1 MVVKNKDDLKII
13 ELRGENFKKI
23 KTIVIRPDDNLVLL
37 TGKNAMGKSSAIDL
51 IIAMLCKDRK
61 WIPQPI
67 RKGQTHAD
75 GRLDLGE
82 FIVTCKWTE
91 KGKYL
96 KVTNV
101 EGAAYPSP
109 QAMLDDFVGKLG
121 FDIGKFFN
129 MEEKEQTEVLMDLAK
144 LDFTEVDRKIER
156 LVEERRV
163 QGQKVKL
170 LNGQRQVINPEK
182 VPKEYISTSK
192 LNEELE
198 KGLKQNQNRELTER
212 AILSAKTIMKGC
224 KENISEILEQ
234 IENRKNEIE
243 SIKKEIGRHQEKIR
257 LEKIFLMDN
266 DPVPIEPIREKL
278 SGAEEANEIFRAN
291 ERNKIADQKFKYE
304 LSAYEKQTAKIN
316 ELRMSK
322 NADLRNAKFPLPG
335 LKVTTTG
342 TFYNNIPIKQ
352 LSSSEN
358 MKVAMSIAMA
368 LNEKFKVI
376 LVKEASLLDKENL
389 KIIREMAKDGGY
401 QVWLEMV
408 SDTGEMGFYFV
419 EGEIQ
424 AVNGEP
430 TDKESIHGKVVDAE
444 FEEGGPEN
452 E

>member
-1 MVVKNKDDLKII
+1 METKDKNNLKII

-23 KTIVIRPDDNLVLL
+23 KAITIRPDDNLVLL

-96 KVTNV
+96 KVTSKEDLV
-101 EGAAYPSP
+101 YPSP
-109 QAMLDDFVGKLG
+109 QAMLDEFVGKLG

-129 MEEKEQTEVLMDLAK
+129 MEEKEQTEVLMELAE
-144 LDFTEVDRKIER
+144 LDFTEVDAKIER
-156 LVEERRV
+156 LVEERRM
-163 QGQKVKL
+163 QGQTVKL
-170 LNGQRQVINPEK
+170 LSGQREVINPEM
-182 VPKEYISTSK
+182 VPKELVNTSK

-198 KGLKQNQNRELTER
+198 KGLEHNQNRELTKR
-212 AILSAKTIMKGC
+212 AILSAKTLMKGC
-224 KENISEILEQ
+224 KENIVDILEQ

-243 SIKKEIGRHQEKIR
+243 SIKKEIVRHQEKIR
-257 LEKIFLMDN
+257 LDEKFLMEN

-278 SGAEEANEIFRAN
+278 SGAEESNEIFRAN
-291 ERNKIADQKFKYE
+291 ERNKVADQKFKYE
-304 LSAYEKQTAKIN
+304 LSVYEKQTAKIT
-316 ELRMSK
+316 ELRNSK
-322 NADLRNAKFPLPG
+322 DTDLQKAKFPLPE

-342 TFYNNIPIKQ
+342 TTFNDIPIKQ

-358 MKVAMSIAMA
+358 MKVAISIAMA

-376 LVKEASLLDKENL
+376 LVKDASLLDKEN
-389 KIIREMAKDGGY
+389 KKVIREMAKDGGY

-419 EGEIQ
+419 DGMIES
-424 AVNGEP
+424 VNGEK
-430 TDKESIHGKVVDAE
+430 TNIVDAE
-444 FEEGGPEN
+444 FAEGGEVIEN
-452 E
+452 

>member
-1 MVVKNKDDLKII
+1 MKSKNDLKIL
-13 ELRGENFKKI
+13 ELRGENFKMI
-23 KTIVIRPDDNLVLL
+23 KAIVIRPDDDLVLL
-37 TGKNAMGKSSAIDL
+37 TGKNAQGKSSAIDL

-82 FIVTCKWTE
+82 FIVICKWTE

-96 KVTNV
+96 KVTSQ
-101 EGAAYPSP
+101 EGLVYPSP

-144 LDFTEVDRKIER
+144 LDFTEVDNKIER
-156 LVEERRV
+156 LVEERRI
-163 QGQKVKL
+163 QGQTVKL
-170 LNGQRQVINPEK
+170 LSGQREVINPEV
-182 VPKEYISTSK
+182 VPKELVSTSK

-198 KGLKQNQNRELTER
+198 KGLEHNQTRDLTER
-212 AILSAKTIMKGC
+212 AILSAKTLMKGC
-224 KENISEILEQ
+224 KENIVEILEQ

-257 LEKIFLMDN
+257 LDEKFLMEK

-291 ERNKIADQKFKYE
+291 ERNKIAEKKCNQEIAVYE
-304 LSAYEKQTAKIN
+304 NQTTMINGLRKSKDSA
-316 ELRMSK
+316 LRE
-322 NADLRNAKFPLPG
+322 AKFPLPG

-342 TFYNNIPIKQ
+342 TFFKDIPIKQ

-376 LVKEASLLDKENL
+376 LVKDASLLDLENL
-389 KIIREMAKDGGY
+389 EIIRQMAKDNGY
-401 QVWLEMV
+401 QVWLEKV

-419 EGEIQ
+419 EGEITK
-424 AVNGEP
+424 VNGEEV
-430 TDKESIHGKVVDAE
+430 K
-444 FEEGGPEN
+444 N
-452 E
+452 EK

>member
-1 MVVKNKDDLKII
+1 MKTDNNLKII

-23 KTIVIRPDDNLVLL
+23 KAIVIRPDDNLVLL

-96 KVTNV
+96 KVTSK
-101 EGAAYPSP
+101 EGLVYPSP

-144 LDFTEVDRKIER
+144 LDFTEVDLKIER
-156 LVEERRV
+156 LVEERRI
-163 QGQKVKL
+163 QGQTVKL
-170 LNGQRQVINPEK
+170 LSGQKEVINPEIM
-182 VPKEYISTSK
+182 PKGLVSINE
-192 LNEELE
+192 LNIELE
-198 KGLKQNQNRELTER
+198 EAQDFNKVWN
-212 AILSAKTIMKGC
+212 
-224 KENISEILEQ
+224 EQ
-234 IENRKNEIE
+234 IEYIKSSEAIVEGIEITIAELQQQIENSRKEQDRHRE
-243 SIKKEIGRHQEKIR
+243 LIKGAEKYIKENTPIQTDKIR
-257 LEKIFLMDN
+257 NKID
-266 DPVPIEPIREKL
+266 
-278 SGAEEANEIFRAN
+278 SAEESNEIFRAN
-291 ERNKIADQKFKYE
+291 ERNKVADQKYKQE
-304 LSAYEKQTAKIN
+304 LSVYEKQTATITK
-316 ELRMSK
+316 LRESK
-322 NADLRNAKFPLPG
+322 DHDLREAKFPLPE

-342 TFYNNIPIKQ
+342 TFFNDIPIKQ

-376 LVKEASLLDKENL
+376 LVKDASLLDEENL
-389 KIIREMAKDGGY
+389 KVIRGMAKDGGY

-419 EGEIQ
+419 EGEIA

-444 FEEGGPEN
+444 FGEGEV
-452 E
+452 EDEKL

>member
-1 MVVKNKDDLKII
+1 MGAKVKEDLKII

-23 KTIVIRPDDNLVLL
+23 KAIVIRPDDNLVLL

-51 IIAMLCKDRK
+51 IIAMLSRDRK

-82 FIVTCKWTE
+82 FIVICKWTE

-96 KVTNV
+96 KVTSR
-101 EGAAYPSP
+101 EGLVYTSP
-109 QAMLDDFVGKLG
+109 QALLDGFVGKLG

-144 LDFTEVDRKIER
+144 LDFTEVDREIER
-156 LVEERRV
+156 LVEERRL

-170 LNGQRQVINPEK
+170 YEGERDTRDFSGIPNKAIDVSILQRDIEESVDHNRDIDASKRKVENLEESMSNSEARITDLEEEIKILKSGIDKAEAEKKFELNYLESVTKIDVEVVRDRLNKALEIN
-182 VPKEYISTSK
+182 
-192 LNEELE
+192 ELVQA
-198 KGLKQNQNRELTER
+198 KNR
-212 AILSAKTIMKGC
+212 
-224 KENISEILEQ
+224 NIQ
-234 IENRKNEIE
+234 
-243 SIKKEIGRHQEKIR
+243 
-257 LEKIFLMDN
+257 
-266 DPVPIEPIREKL
+266 
-278 SGAEEANEIFRAN
+278 
-291 ERNKIADQKFKYE
+291 ADQKFKYE
-304 LSAYEKQTAKIN
+304 LSVYEKQTAKITG
-316 ELRMSK
+316 LRKSK
-322 NADLRNAKFPLPG
+322 DSALREAKFPLPG

-342 TFYNNIPIKQ
+342 TFFNDIPIKQ

-389 KIIREMAKDGGY
+389 KVIREMAKDGGY

-419 EGEIQ
+419 EGEI
-424 AVNGEP
+424 AKVNGEP
-430 TDKESIHGKVVDAE
+430 TDKESIYGRVVDAE
-444 FEEGGPEN
+444 FEEGEVKDEN
-452 E
+452 

>member
-1 MVVKNKDDLKII
+1 MKTDNNLKII

-51 IIAMLCKDRK
+51 IIAMLSRDRK

-75 GRLDLGE
+75 GRIDLGE
-82 FIVTCKWTE
+82 FIVVCKWTE

-96 KVTNV
+96 KVTSR
-101 EGAAYPSP
+101 EGLVYPSP
-109 QAMLDDFVGKLG
+109 QAMLDGFVGKLG

-144 LDFTEVDRKIER
+144 LDFTEIDSKIES

-163 QGQKVKL
+163 QGQTVKL
-170 LNGQRQVINPEK
+170 LSGQREVINPEI
-182 VPKEYISTSK
+182 VPKELVSTSK

-198 KGLKQNQNRELTER
+198 KAVTLNQTIRYAER
-212 AILSAKTIMKGC
+212 AGEKSKTVITGLEEEIEDLAKQINNVKIEIERHKQIITEEEKFLKDNKTIPTG
-224 KENISEILEQ
+224 
-234 IENRKNEIE
+234 
-243 SIKKEIGRHQEKIR
+243 
-257 LEKIFLMDN
+257 
-266 DPVPIEPIREKL
+266 PIRENIE
-278 SGAEEANEIFRAN
+278 GAEEANEIFRAN
-291 ERNKIADQKFKYE
+291 ERNKIANQKCNQEISVYE
-304 LSAYEKQTAKIN
+304 RQTATITK
-316 ELRMSK
+316 LRESK
-322 NADLRNAKFPLPG
+322 DHALREAKFPLPE

-342 TFYNNIPIKQ
+342 TFFNDIPIKQ

-368 LNEKFKVI
+368 LNAKFKVI
-376 LVKEASLLDKENL
+376 LVKDASLLDKENL
-389 KIIREMAKDGGY
+389 KIIRGMAKDGGY

-419 EGEIQ
+419 DGMIES
-424 AVNGEP
+424 VNGE
-430 TDKESIHGKVVDAE
+430 KKVDAE
-444 FEEGGPEN
+444 FEEGEVKD
-452 E
+452 EK

>member
-1 MVVKNKDDLKII
+1 MKLEKDLKII

-23 KTIVIRPDDNLVLL
+23 KAIVIRPDDNLVLL

-51 IIAMLCKDRK
+51 IIAMLCKDRR

-82 FIVTCKWTE
+82 FIVICKWTE

-96 KVTNV
+96 KVTSR
-101 EGAAYPSP
+101 EGLVYPSP

-144 LDFTEVDRKIER
+144 LDFTDVDSKIES
-156 LVEERRV
+156 LLEDRRV

-170 LNGQRQVINPEK
+170 LSGQREDINPEI
-182 VPKEYISTSK
+182 VPKELVSTSK

-198 KGLKQNQNRELTER
+198 KGLEHNQNCDLTEK
-212 AILSAKTIMKGC
+212 AILSAKTLMKGC
-224 KENISEILEQ
+224 KENIVEILEQ

-243 SIKKEIGRHQEKIR
+243 SIKKEIGRHKEKIQ
-257 LEKIFLMDN
+257 LDEKFLMEN

-278 SGAEEANEIFRAN
+278 SGAEESNEIFRAN
-291 ERNKIADQKFKYE
+291 ERNKDTEKKCNQEIAVYE
-304 LSAYEKQTAKIN
+304 NQTAKIN

-322 NADLRNAKFPLPG
+322 NADLRKAKLPLPG
-335 LKVTTTG
+335 LKVTTAG
-342 TFYNNIPIKQ
+342 TFFNDIPIKQ

-376 LVKEASLLDKENL
+376 LVKDASLLDKENR
-389 KIIREMAKDGGY
+389 KVIREMAKDGGY

-408 SDTGEMGFYFV
+408 SDTGDMGFYFV
-419 EGEIQ
+419 EGEIVK
-424 AVNGEP
+424 VNGDEV
-430 TDKESIHGKVVDAE
+430 KK
-444 FEEGGPEN
+444 
-452 E
+452 